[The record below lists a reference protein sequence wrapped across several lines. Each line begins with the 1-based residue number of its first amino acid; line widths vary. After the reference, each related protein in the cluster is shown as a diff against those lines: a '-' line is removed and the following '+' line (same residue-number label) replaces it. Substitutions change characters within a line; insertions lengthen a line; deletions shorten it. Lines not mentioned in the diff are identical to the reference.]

1 MSGAGFVVQQISHTL
16 HPRQEAA
23 HTPRNERE
31 CLMRTADAI
40 VEVLKR
46 EGVSTLFCFPTTSII
61 ENAVAAGIR
70 PIICR
75 QERVGVDMADGF
87 ARVTNGRPP
96 GVFAMQYGPG
106 SENAF
111 PGIATAFSDSAPV
124 LFLPLAQARDQSQIF
139 PTFVSHRTYASV
151 TKQVEEIR
159 MPESTPAVMR
169 RAFSALKNG
178 RGGPVMVEVPRDVVD
193 LDIGS
198 DTLDYRPMRRSVSG
212 PDPRDAD
219 EAAKMLLAAAC
230 PVILAGQGVLYAEA
244 SDELVQLA
252 ELLQAPVMTTVDGK
266 SAFPENHALSLGS
279 GGNTFSGPGRLFL
292 YAKADLIFGI
302 GTGLNRHPLT
312 TPPLPKDIPVIH
324 ATNDTRDLHKSYN
337 TEVALLGDARLTLA
351 AIIDAVKDRLGGK
364 LINRSPAAE
373 IAAER
378 AAWLGRWE
386 AKLNSKESPIT
397 PYHVMSEFMRVVDP
411 AGAIVTHDSGSPR
424 DQLLP
429 FYRAT
434 TPRGYLGWGKSHQL
448 GTGLGLA
455 IGAKVAAPDKF
466 CVNFMGDAA
475 FGMTGLDFETAV
487 RNGIPHCTI
496 VLNNSTMAIE
506 IPHMKLSHDRHK
518 SRDLGG
524 NYANLARELGGWSE
538 RVSDPNDV
546 ANAILRAK
554 RQTEEGRTCLLE
566 FVTSAETAFSHRNGR
581 AE

>member
-1 MSGAGFVVQQISHTL
+1 
-16 HPRQEAA
+16 
-23 HTPRNERE
+23 
-31 CLMRTADAI
+31 MRAADAI
-40 VEVLKR
+40 VEILKR
-46 EGVSTLFCFPTTSII
+46 EGVDTLFCFPTTSII

-75 QERVGVDMADGF
+75 QERVGVDMADGYT
-87 ARVTNGRPP
+87 RVTNGRPAA
-96 GVFAMQYGPG
+96 VFAMQYGPG

-111 PGIATAFSDSAPV
+111 PGIATAYSDSAPI
-124 LFLPLAQARDQSQIF
+124 LFLPLAQARDQSQIY
-139 PTFVSHRTYASV
+139 PTFMSHRTYASV

-159 MPESTPAVMR
+159 MPGSTPDVMR
-169 RAFSALKNG
+169 RAYNALKNG

-193 LDIGS
+193 LDIGT
-198 DTLDYRPMRRSVSG
+198 DTLDYKPMRASISA

-219 EAAKMLLAAAC
+219 EAAKLLLGARC

-244 SDELVQLA
+244 SPELVELA

-266 SAFPENHALSLGS
+266 SAFPEDHALSIGS

-292 YAKADLIFGI
+292 YTKADLIFGI

-312 TPPLPKDIPVIH
+312 TPPLPKDVPIIH

-337 TEVALLGDARLTLA
+337 TEVALLGDAKLTLA
-351 AIIDAVKDRLGGK
+351 CIIAAVKDRLGGK

-378 AAWLGRWE
+378 AAWLARWD

-434 TPRGYLGWGKSHQL
+434 KPRGYLGWGKSHQL
-448 GTGLGLA
+448 GTGLGFA

-487 RNGIPHCTI
+487 RAGIPHCTI

-506 IPHMKLSHDRHK
+506 IPHMQLSHDRHK

-524 NYANLARELGGWSE
+524 NYAAVARELGGWSE

-546 ANAILRAK
+546 ANAITRAK
-554 RQTEEGRTCLLE
+554 RQTEDGKTCLLE
-566 FVTSAETAFSHRNGR
+566 FVTSAETAFSHRGGR

>member
-1 MSGAGFVVQQISHTL
+1 
-16 HPRQEAA
+16 
-23 HTPRNERE
+23 
-31 CLMRTADAI
+31 MRTADAI
-40 VEVLKR
+40 VEILKR
-46 EGVSTLFCFPTTSII
+46 EGTTTLFCFPTTSII

-70 PIICR
+70 PVICR
-75 QERVGVDMADGF
+75 QERVGVDMADGY
-87 ARVTNGRPP
+87 ARVTNGKPP

-111 PGIATAFSDSAPV
+111 PGIATTFSDSVPV

-139 PTFVSHRTYASV
+139 PTFVSSRTYASV

-159 MPESTPAVMR
+159 MPDSTPAVMR
-169 RAFSALKNG
+169 RAYNALKNG
-178 RGGPVMVEVPRDVVD
+178 RLGPVMVEVPRDIVD
-193 LDIGS
+193 LDIGT
-198 DTLDYRPMRRSVSG
+198 DTLTYQPFPPTISG
-212 PDPRDAD
+212 PNPSDAD
-219 EAAKMLLAAAC
+219 AAAKLLLEAAC

-266 SAFPENHALSLGS
+266 SAFPEDHPLSIGS

-292 YAKADLIFGI
+292 YTKADVIFGI

-312 TPPLPKDIPVIH
+312 TPPLPKNARLIH
-324 ATNDTRDLHKSYN
+324 ATNDTRDLHKN
-337 TEVALLGDARLTLA
+337 FHTDVALLGDAKLTLA
-351 AIIDAVKDRLGGK
+351 AVIEAVRDRLGAK
-364 LINRSPAAE
+364 RPNSSPAAE

-378 AAWLGRWE
+378 TAWLARWE

-397 PYHVMSEFMRVVDP
+397 PYHVMNEFIRVVDP

-434 TPRGYLGWGKSHQL
+434 KPRGYLGWGKSHQL

-487 RNGIPHCTI
+487 RAGIPHCTI

-506 IPHMKLSHDRHK
+506 IPHMKLSHEKHRA
-518 SRDLGG
+518 RDLGG

-538 RVSDPNDV
+538 RVSDPNEV
-546 ANAILRAK
+546 AGAILRAK

-566 FVTSAETAFSHRNGR
+566 FITSAETAFSHRGG
-581 AE
+581 AAT